1 MGRRKRTYI
10 GAAVVN
16 SLAIVFH
23 SSVGR
28 TSRRLAR
35 SSHAGSLRGGRRGR
49 AGAAVGLVPGRGG
62 GPALGGVGPRP
73 GGVGPR
79 PGGVGPR
86 GGAPPG
92 GRGGGGA
99 PPGGRGGAP
108 GGRGPPGAR
117 GGPPGER
124 GGPTGGPPGGRG
136 GPPGGRGGPP
146 PGPGGPPGG
155 RGGPPGGRGGPP
167 GGRGGVGGCGGV
179 RMAVLSLGDGTRY
192 NTTSDSSH
200 ADRRPRAFLSRPHAP
215 RRLARAQR
223 QPAPRW

>member
-1 MGRRKRTYI
+1 
-10 GAAVVN
+10 
-16 SLAIVFH
+16 H

-99 PPGGRGGAP
+99 PPGGRGG
-108 GGRGPPGAR
+108 
-117 GGPPGER
+117 
-124 GGPTGGPPGGRG
+124 
-136 GPPGGRGGPP
+136 
-146 PGPGGPPGG
+146 
-155 RGGPPGGRGGPP
+155 
-167 GGRGGVGGCGGV
+167 VGGCGGV